1 MNILIHAT
9 LYPEYEAGKRPNTT
23 LFIHYYAA
31 EWIKQGHNVLVI
43 HHKAVFP
50 RAVVAA
56 CRLYARFPLPLAGRV
71 RDYLDGYGVDGDAD
85 YLRDG
90 VPVCRRS
97 MTKPLPRT
105 LYAPRAIRKR
115 ARACRQILEERNF
128 QPDVVVADFI
138 NPGLFVARE
147 MGHTPYVIALHDT
160 DMGYLSRP
168 HTRKATQAALQA
180 ATAIAFRSSQKEEFF
195 RERYFAPAKS
205 LQMPSGLP
213 ADFPVEPR
221 VRTQV
226 RSFLCAGRMVHLKR
240 MDTLIRAFGMLDH
253 PQITLT
259 LVGEGVEEENLRA
272 LAKAQPNGDR
282 IHFAGRLPREKT
294 LQAMR
299 EADCFALVSESESFG
314 MTYVEALYTGA
325 VVIGAPGQGGTAF
338 IREGDTGYLIPSDDA
353 NGLAERMR
361 ALIDMDEAAVSA
373 LSRRAADSVAHLRD
387 DRLAAAAAEELWRMH
402 EAAAR

>member
-9 LYPEYEAGKRPNTT
+9 LYPEYADGKRPNTT

-56 CRLYARFPLPLAGRV
+56 CGLYAKLPLPLAGRV
-71 RDYLDGYGVDGDAD
+71 RDYLDGYGVDGDAE

-97 MTKPLPRT
+97 IVKPLPRM
-105 LYAPRAIRKR
+105 LFSRRAIRKR
-115 ARACRQILEERNF
+115 AAECEKILQERNF
-128 QPDVVVADFI
+128 RPDVVVADFI

-147 MGHTPYVIALHDT
+147 MGGAPCVVALHDT
-160 DMGYLSRP
+160 DMGYLDRL
-168 HTRKATQAALQA
+168 HTKKTTERALRDAAV
-180 ATAIAFRSSQKEEFF
+180 IAFRSGQKEE
-195 RERYFAPAKS
+195 YFKDKYFIPEKS

-221 VRTQV
+221 VRSRV
-226 RSFLCAGRMVHLKR
+226 RDFLCAGRMVPLKR
-240 MDTLIRAFGMLDH
+240 MDTLIRAFGMLKQPD
-253 PQITLT
+253 ITLT
-259 LVGEGVEEENLRA
+259 LVGEGVEEENLRM
-272 LAKAQPNGDR
+272 LAQAQPNADKIR
-282 IHFAGRLPREKT
+282 FAGRLPREKT

-299 EADCFALVSESESFG
+299 DADCFALVSESESFG

-325 VVIGAPGQGGTAF
+325 AVIGAPGQGGTAF

-353 NGLAERMR
+353 QGLAQRMQS
-361 ALIDMDEAAVSA
+361 LIDMEEADVSA
-373 LSRRAADSVAHLRD
+373 LSKRAAESVAHLRD
-387 DRLAAAAAEELWRMH
+387 DRLAAAAAEYFMELAK
-402 EAAAR
+402 EK